1 MRQYDRTYAAIDLQ
15 AIRHNINEVRKQIQ
29 NETKIMAVVKAD
41 AYGHGAVPVAKALE
55 DRVDAY
61 GVALIEEAIELRN
74 AGIDKSI
81 LILGHTGEEWYDE
94 LVKHQISQTVYTLE
108 MAEKLSKRAEV
119 QGKKVPVHIKL
130 DTGMG
135 RIGFAPTERSLDE
148 VQQIAGLPGLVIE
161 GIFTHFARAD
171 EKTIEPAREPFSRY
185 MDFVSRLEKRGI
197 EIPIKHVSNS
207 ASILSFPEANL
218 DMVRSGIL
226 TYGLYPSEEVPRE
239 KLSLR
244 PAMEWKALISYVKD
258 VEPGTSI
265 SYGGTFTAEHPMRVA
280 TVPIGYADGMKRD
293 LSGKGRVLVHG
304 EYAPIL
310 GRVCM
315 DQFMIDVTEIPEV
328 KMGDIVT
335 IFGKDGDRRIP
346 VEEIA
351 AMSHSF
357 NYEFVCSVTNR
368 VPRRYDG
375 GH

>member
-185 MDFVSRLEKRGI
+185 MDFVARLEKRGI

>member
-29 NETKIMAVVKAD
+29 NKTKIMAVVKAD

-265 SYGGTFTAEHPMRVA
+265 SYGGTFMAEHPMRVA